1 MKKYQVLAVLLLFL
15 MPAVGFTQ
23 KIKAKK
29 VAGEWVVLQMN
40 GESLPGELEML
51 INFNKDGALT
61 LSLNG
66 ESVEEARWAVSEDQ
80 KGLTISMP
88 DLEDEVWEIGSLTK
102 SEMLIVDGTDQ
113 LLLRKKG
120 AKAKKEKKVKNL
132 KVSAK
137 KLAGRWRATAFNEQ
151 VLPDEVMVYMN
162 LTKDGKIDMEAMG
175 EKEMMGTWSL
185 MEDKKSLQI
194 KGEDGQEEVWEV
206 VELTKKNM
214 KILSGQVLIDLEKEV
229 KK

>member
-15 MPAVGFTQ
+15 MPAVGFAQ

-102 SEMLIVDGTDQ
+102 TEMLIVDGTDQ

-120 AKAKKEKKVKNL
+120 AKAKKEKKAKKL